1 MSNKFHSGLLHL
13 EIHIHLTAMDLIV
26 QLNPQRLPSSPPLF
40 ACPVGM
46 SLLLMPHGTPAYYLG
61 TYAGPT
67 TSSSMEFEE
76 NIVGWGIPRSLIN
89 ETFIICWVPLRRLQE
104 RQDGGAIVL
113 WPKALSLVNPSS
125 PKLSFTPSIPFP
137 TKPEPLPSTPHQLNT
152 SQPESSLPV
161 GNSETL
167 DLPSMATAMG
177 EYIDSIIKERQRRPD
192 LPNTSRNPIGESPT
206 QSNFPSSA
214 LIGAQGDF
222 ATPAINYPS
231 PPDQN
236 LADLLRAIPVNTMMQ
251 TPSMEPSASLP
262 EPQLSPVPAPEPEP
276 QDHPMGSWDP
286 FFTGVGNINDGIDS
300 TMFDSINATGL
311 DGLNTFSAVWNDDD
325 FNVFDAPTTIPDTV
339 IADAPAVTVRDID
352 FGISTI
358 DWTNGMLTA
367 GASTTSPSFQA
378 HITATSGGIFQFPG
392 VGQPSPTPNA
402 TAELSSPHHHA
413 TVMSSP
419 AKTPFSVLHEIE
431 IPNVMQVD
439 APPDGDMFSKIE
451 FLGSRAF
458 DEADDKYLRGK
469 FSLPSPPSD
478 FQVDARAHYLQN
490 RLEEDKRKNGDIP
503 WNSGLVRGGDIRTRY
518 IDATNPR
525 LGILH
530 AISGGVV
537 KSTRMPKE
545 KPAGRQLQ
553 WKEEDEPWRL
563 ATPPA
568 EAESEI
574 SDESS
579 GEEIDVSDTEAVS
592 PGFQGQAAAPI
603 ASTTTGSTPEGSRFL
618 QARFDF
624 SYIVKKGLA
633 VVYDPATA
641 LTSAAPTMSVPT
653 PVSPNTGAGGGDVH
667 GRVSSQIAGRVA
679 IEAAENVLW
688 AASIR
693 AWGSSG
699 KRQEGPV
706 QFECQVLEKMIVEAL
721 GVPLITLQEYVGVDG
736 VSNYYYCLQIRTDPI
751 IIQRRPLRLQHQRQH
766 PKRKAEAGRA
776 LSSVIP
782 PLR

>member
-1 MSNKFHSGLLHL
+1 MPNQFHSGLLHL
-13 EIHIHLTAMDLIV
+13 EIHIHLTAVDLIV
-26 QLNPQRLPSSPPLF
+26 QLSPQRLPFSPPLL

-61 TYAGPT
+61 TYAGST
-67 TSSSMEFEE
+67 ASSFMEFEE
-76 NIVGWGIPRSLIN
+76 NTVGWGIPRSLIN
-89 ETFIICWVPLRRLQE
+89 ETFILCWVPLRRLQE

-137 TKPEPLPSTPHQLNT
+137 TKPESLPSILHQLNA
-152 SQPESSLPV
+152 SQPESSPLS

-192 LPNTSRNPIGESPT
+192 LPNMSRNPIEESPT
-206 QSNFPSSA
+206 QSKFSSSA

-251 TPSMEPSASLP
+251 TPSMERSSSLP
-262 EPQLSPVPAPEPEP
+262 EPQLAPEPEP
-276 QDHPMGSWDP
+276 QDHPMASWDP
-286 FFTGVGNINDGIDS
+286 FFTGVENMNDGIDS
-300 TMFDSINATGL
+300 TMFDATGL
-311 DGLNTFSAVWNDDD
+311 DGLNPFSTVWNDDD
-325 FNVFDAPTTIPDTV
+325 FNVFDAPATISDTV
-339 IADAPAVTVRDID
+339 IAGGPAPTARDID
-352 FGISTI
+352 FGISAI
-358 DWTNGMLTA
+358 DWTNGMMSA
-367 GASTTSPSFQA
+367 GGPSTTPTFQA
-378 HITATSGGIFQFPG
+378 HITATSGVTFQLPG

-402 TAELSSPHHHA
+402 NSSAELSSPHHHA

-431 IPNVMQVD
+431 IPNVTQVD
-439 APPDGDMFSKIE
+439 APPDGNMFSKIE
-451 FLGSRAF
+451 FVESKAF

-478 FQVDARAHYLQN
+478 LKVDGSANHLQN
-490 RLEEDKRKNGDIP
+490 RQEEDKMIKGEIP
-503 WNSGLVRGGDIRTRY
+503 WDSGLVRGGDIRMRY
-518 IDATNPR
+518 IDATSPR

-530 AISGGVV
+530 AISGGFV
-537 KSTRMPKE
+537 KSTRMLKE

-553 WKEEDEPWRL
+553 WKAEDEPWRRL

-568 EAESEI
+568 ETESEI

-579 GEEIDVSDTEAVS
+579 GEEMDASDTEAIS

-603 ASTTTGSTPEGSRFL
+603 AITTVGSTPEGSRFL

-679 IEAAENVLW
+679 TEAAENGLW

-699 KRQEGPV
+699 KRQEGPA
-706 QFECQVLEKMIVEAL
+706 QFECQVLEKMIVEAM
-721 GVPLITLQEYVGVDG
+721 GVPLISLQEYVGVGG
-736 VSNYYYCLQIRTDPI
+736 VYNYYCCLQIRTDSI
-751 IIQRRPLRLQHQRQH
+751 FIQLRPL
-766 PKRKAEAGRA
+766 
-776 LSSVIP
+776 
-782 PLR
+782 

>member
-1 MSNKFHSGLLHL
+1 M
-13 EIHIHLTAMDLIV
+13 
-26 QLNPQRLPSSPPLF
+26 
-40 ACPVGM
+40 
-46 SLLLMPHGTPAYYLG
+46 
-61 TYAGPT
+61 
-67 TSSSMEFEE
+67 
-76 NIVGWGIPRSLIN
+76 GWGIPRSLIT
-89 ETFIICWVPLRRLQE
+89 ETFILCWLPLRRLQE

-113 WPKALSLVNPSS
+113 WPKALTLVNPSS
-125 PKLSFTPSIPFP
+125 PKLPFTPSIPFP
-137 TKPEPLPSTPHQLNT
+137 TKPESLPSTLYQPNT
-152 SQPESSLPV
+152 SQPESSLSV

-192 LPNTSRNPIGESPT
+192 LPSTSRNPIEESPT
-206 QSNFPSSA
+206 QTNFPSSA
-214 LIGAQGDF
+214 LIGAHGDF

-251 TPSMEPSASLP
+251 TPSMRPSASLP
-262 EPQLSPVPAPEPEP
+262 EPQLPPEPAPEPEP
-276 QDHPMGSWDP
+276 QDHPMGSWGP
-286 FFTGVGNINDGIDS
+286 FFTGVGNINDGLDS
-300 TMFDSINATGL
+300 TMFDNINATGL
-311 DGLNTFSAVWNDDD
+311 DGLNAFSTVWNDDD
-325 FNVFDAPTTIPDTV
+325 FNVFDAPATISDTV
-339 IADAPAVTVRDID
+339 ITDVPTTTVRDID
-352 FGISTI
+352 FGISSI
-358 DWTNGMLTA
+358 DWTNGVLTA
-367 GASTTSPSFQA
+367 GAPTTTPTFQG
-378 HITATSGGIFQFPG
+378 HITAMSGVVYQFPG
-392 VGQPSPTPNA
+392 VGQTSPTPNVN
-402 TAELSSPHHHA
+402 AELSSPHHHA
-413 TVMSSP
+413 TVTPSP

-431 IPNVMQVD
+431 IPDVMQVD
-439 APPDGDMFSKIE
+439 APSDGDMFSKIE
-451 FLGSRAF
+451 FLDSKAF

-478 FQVDARAHYLQN
+478 LPFDARARYLRKRQ
-490 RLEEDKRKNGDIP
+490 EENKGKNGKIP
-503 WNSGLVRGGDIRTRY
+503 WDSGLVRGGDIRKRY
-518 IDATNPR
+518 IDATNPH

-530 AISGGVV
+530 AISGGAV
-537 KSTRMPKE
+537 KSTRMLKE

-553 WKEEDEPWRL
+553 WKEEEEPWRL

-568 EAESEI
+568 ETESEI

-592 PGFQGQAAAPI
+592 PSFQGQPAAPI
-603 ASTTTGSTPEGSRFL
+603 AITTTGSAPEGPRFL

-679 IEAAENVLW
+679 TEAAENVLW

-706 QFECQVLEKMIVEAL
+706 QLECRVLEKIIVEAM
-721 GVPLITLQEYVGVDG
+721 GVPLISLQEYVGVDG
-736 VSNYYYCLQIRTDPI
+736 VSTYYCCLQIRT
-751 IIQRRPLRLQHQRQH
+751 
-766 PKRKAEAGRA
+766 
-776 LSSVIP
+776 
-782 PLR
+782 

>member
-1 MSNKFHSGLLHL
+1 
-13 EIHIHLTAMDLIV
+13 MDLIV

-40 ACPVGM
+40 ACPVGT
-46 SLLLMPHGTPAYYLG
+46 SLLLMPHSTPAYYLG
-61 TYAGPT
+61 TYAGST
-67 TSSSMEFEE
+67 TSSFVEFEE
-76 NIVGWGIPRSLIN
+76 NTVGWGIPRCLIT
-89 ETFIICWVPLRRLQE
+89 ESFILCWVPLRRLQE

-113 WPKALSLVNPSS
+113 WPKELSLVNPSS

-137 TKPEPLPSTPHQLNT
+137 TKPESRPSTLHQLNT
-152 SQPESSLPV
+152 PQPESSLSA

-192 LPNTSRNPIGESPT
+192 LPSTSRNPIEVSLT
-206 QSNFPSSA
+206 HSNFPSSA
-214 LIGAQGDF
+214 LIGAQGEF

-262 EPQLSPVPAPEPEP
+262 EPQLPPEPEP
-276 QDHPMGSWDP
+276 GPEPEPRDHPMGSWDP
-286 FFTGVGNINDGIDS
+286 FFTGVENINDGIDS
-300 TMFDSINATGL
+300 TMFDNINATGV
-311 DGLNTFSAVWNDDD
+311 DGLNGLSKVWNDDD
-325 FNVFDAPTTIPDTV
+325 FNFFDAPATISDAIIV
-339 IADAPAVTVRDID
+339 DAPATSGRDID

-367 GASTTSPSFQA
+367 GAPSTTPTFQA
-378 HITATSGGIFQFPG
+378 HGTATVGVSFQLPG
-392 VGQPSPTPNA
+392 VGQPSPTPNIH
-402 TAELSSPHHHA
+402 AELSSPHHHA
-413 TVMSSP
+413 TVTPSP
-419 AKTPFSVLHEIE
+419 GKTPYSVLHEIE
-431 IPNVMQVD
+431 IPSVMQVA
-439 APPDGDMFSKIE
+439 APPDSDVFSKIE
-451 FLGSRAF
+451 FVNSKMF

-478 FQVDARAHYLQN
+478 FRVDARVHHPQN
-490 RLEEDKRKNGDIP
+490 QQEEDKRKNGEIP
-503 WNSGLVRGGDIRTRY
+503 WDSRLVRGGDIRMRY

-530 AISGGVV
+530 AISGGQV
-537 KSTRMPKE
+537 KSTHMPKE
-545 KPAGRQLQ
+545 KPAGRKLQ
-553 WKEEDEPWRL
+553 WKEDDEPWRL
-563 ATPPA
+563 ATPPT
-568 EAESEI
+568 EIESEI

-579 GEEIDVSDTEAVS
+579 EEEMGVSDTEAVS
-592 PGFQGQAAAPI
+592 PGFQGQAAAPT
-603 ASTTTGSTPEGSRFL
+603 ATTTNGSIPEGSKFL

-667 GRVSSQIAGRVA
+667 GSVSSQIAGRVA
-679 IEAAENVLW
+679 TEAAENGLW

-699 KRQEGPV
+699 KRQEGLA
-706 QFECQVLEKMIVEAL
+706 QFECRVLEKMVVEAM
-721 GVPLITLQEYVGVDG
+721 GVPLINLQEYVGVDG
-736 VSNYYYCLQIRTDPI
+736 VSNYYCYLHIRTDWI
-751 IIQRRPLRLQHQRQH
+751 LVQLRPLPPQHQRQH
-766 PKRKAEAGRA
+766 PKRKAEAERV
-776 LSSVIP
+776 LSSVIL